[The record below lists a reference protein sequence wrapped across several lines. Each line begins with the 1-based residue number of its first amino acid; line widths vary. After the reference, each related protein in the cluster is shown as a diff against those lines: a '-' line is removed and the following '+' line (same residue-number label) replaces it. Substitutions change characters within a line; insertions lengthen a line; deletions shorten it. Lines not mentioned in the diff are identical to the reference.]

1 MYPTWDKVFSCGSDF
16 AHCCSVRWVG
26 EKTASESELRG
37 DGGSR
42 IPMRSAQDGL
52 GSWHLSE
59 PNLSRGPRPIVPLS
73 EAGPAR
79 NP

>member
-1 MYPTWDKVFSCGSDF
+1 MYPILYKEFQRERLRACF
-16 AHCCSVRWVG
+16 SVRWVG